1 MSYDFKKF
9 NSLLT
14 KYQNLLED
22 NEHLT
27 QPVEDRANIDA
38 YTFTD
43 LLVKEL
49 RTRNI
54 FKKSDEYINFNDFI
68 KTEDTKDGQKCTIH
82 WFGYKGEYEVVVSK
96 VDETFVV
103 SINCN
108 NDRLETPSNNTT
120 SNWESYIQDIA
131 DFLDKQEQ
139 DAEAEKQQP
148 KITDDFGA
156 IEPTSTQ
163 PSALPGAPAPQQG

>member
-14 KYQNLLED
+14 SYQNLLED

-54 FKKSDEYINFNDFI
+54 FKKSDEYINFNDGLVIF
-68 KTEDTKDGQKCTIH
+68 
-82 WFGYKGEYEVVVSK
+82 FRRYY
-96 VDETFVV
+96 
-103 SINCN
+103 
-108 NDRLETPSNNTT
+108 L
-120 SNWESYIQDIA
+120 
-131 DFLDKQEQ
+131 
-139 DAEAEKQQP
+139 
-148 KITDDFGA
+148 
-156 IEPTSTQ
+156 
-163 PSALPGAPAPQQG
+163 